1 MLRQDRRAGAVDATL
16 LWTGATASVL
26 LLGTL
31 IAGIMQFAQI
41 RRSLQTQAAIARA
54 TFAEHD
60 KLLQMVNQETGV
72 RGYVATGDEQYL
84 SIYFAARPAWQRD
97 RQAAKDIPALV
108 PAVAPRMRESNAAAT
123 QLQRYFDD
131 EIDLMRSGQTQR
143 AKQRLIEGKVH
154 FDRLRALDGAIHAQ
168 IDGVLETQRTRTRTL
183 VQAAL
188 AAAAGLCAVVLLWIA
203 AFVFLLRRALRYRRR
218 SVRDPLTG
226 AYNRGGAI
234 QAIEAQIRAAR
245 GNEFGMIFL
254 DLDGFKKINDAYGHA
269 AGDSILQT
277 VAQRLANELR
287 PNDTISR
294 LGGDEFLCVIAA
306 PADLDQVRLVA
317 QRVRKALAQPY
328 EHEGDMYAVGCSFG
342 ISMYPAHGTSAQ
354 ALLACADTAMYDAK
368 HHGGGVSEAGSRAHP

>member
-1 MLRQDRRAGAVDATL
+1 MARQDRRAGAVDATL

-26 LLGTL
+26 LLATL
-31 IAGIMQFAQI
+31 IAGIVQFAQVK
-41 RRSLQTQAAIARA
+41 RSLQTQAAIARA

-84 SIYFAARPAWQRD
+84 SIYFSARRAWQRD
-97 RQAAKDIPALV
+97 QQATRDTPALV
-108 PAVAPRMRESNAAAT
+108 PAVVARVGQSNAAAA

-131 EIDLMRSGQTQR
+131 EIALVRSGKTQL
-143 AKQRLIEGKVH
+143 AKAHLAAGKVH
-154 FDRLRALDGAIHAQ
+154 FDQLRALDASIHTE
-168 IDGVLETQRTRTRTL
+168 IDSVLEQQRARTRAL

-203 AFVFLLRRALRYRRR
+203 AFVFLLRRAVRYQRR

-234 QAIEAQIRAAR
+234 QAIDAQIHAAR
-245 GNEFGMIFL
+245 GGQFGLIFL
-254 DLDGFKKINDAYGHA
+254 DLDGFKKVNDAYGHA

-277 VAQRLANELR
+277 VTQRLANELR
-287 PNDTISR
+287 SNDTISR

-306 PADLDQVRLVA
+306 PANVEEVRAVA
-317 QRVRKALAQPY
+317 QRLRKALAQPY
-328 EHEGDMYAVGCSFG
+328 EHEGDVYVVGGSFG
-342 ISMYPAHGTSAQ
+342 ISMYPAHGTTSQ
-354 ALLACADTAMYDAK
+354 ALLARADTAMYDAK
-368 HHGGGVSEAGSRAHP
+368 HHGGGVSEASSRAHP

>member
-26 LLGTL
+26 LLATL
-31 IAGIMQFAQI
+31 IAGIVQFAQI

-84 SIYFAARPAWQRD
+84 AIYFTARAAWQSD
-97 RQAAKDIPALV
+97 QQATRAMPELV
-108 PAVAPRMRESNAAAT
+108 PAVARRMRESNAAAT
-123 QLQRYFDD
+123 TLQRYFDD
-131 EIDLMRSGQTQR
+131 EIALMRSGQTQR
-143 AKQRLIEGKVH
+143 AKQRLIEGKAH
-154 FDRLRALDGAIHAQ
+154 FDRLRALDALTHDQ
-168 IDGVLETQRTRTRTL
+168 IDNVLETQRTRTRTL

-203 AFVFLLRRALRYRRR
+203 AFLFLVRRAVRYQRR

-234 QAIEAQIRAAR
+234 AAIDAQIRAAR
-245 GNEFGMIFL
+245 GAQFGLIFL
-254 DLDGFKKINDAYGHA
+254 DLDGFKKVNDAYGHA

-306 PADLDQVRLVA
+306 PADVEQVRIVA
-317 QRVRKALAQPY
+317 QRLRKALAQPY
-328 EHEGDMYAVGCSFG
+328 EHEGDIYVVGCSFG
-342 ISMYPAHGTSAQ
+342 ISMYPAHGTTAQ
-354 ALLACADTAMYDAK
+354 ALLARADTAMYDAK